1 MGLEVLI
8 CVCLLST
15 GLLTGY
21 FLASQRVQAAKE
33 LVFTQKAEALN
44 QNLANFSR
52 AYDDFVLKGVETDS
66 RLTSLEFK
74 VNGFVNKK

>member
-1 MGLEVLI
+1 MGIEVLI
-8 CVCLLST
+8 CLCLLST

-21 FLASQRVQAAKE
+21 FLASQRIQAAKE

-44 QNLANFSR
+44 QNLTNFSR

>member
-1 MGLEVLI
+1 MGLEVL
-8 CVCLLST
+8 VALCLMST

-21 FLASQRVQAAKE
+21 FLASQKTQVKKE
-33 LVFTQKAEALN
+33 LDFHQKAEALN
-44 QNLANFSR
+44 ANLLNFSK
-52 AYDDFVLKGVETDS
+52 AYDDFVMKGVDTDS